1 MPFLET
7 LFDKA
12 RSKKRTV
19 AFPDATD
26 ERTIHAARKL
36 ADANIV
42 APILVGVR
50 NDIQLLAQ
58 KLSVSL
64 EGISI
69 HEPSTS
75 EYLSAFAN
83 TFYELRKSKGMTE
96 EKARETMKNPLYFAA
111 MLLREGKVDAC
122 VGGSLSSTGDILRA
136 AIQAVGTAEGIAT
149 VSSFFLM
156 IFPDKIFAFGD
167 CAVVPAPSVP
177 QLADIALATAKN
189 FTRLTGEEPRVAMLS
204 FSTKGSAEH
213 EYVTKV
219 REALFIVKEKNPT
232 LSVDGELQFDAAFV
246 PSVGARKAPDSPV
259 AGKANVYIFPDLNAG
274 NIGYKITER
283 LGGAQAVGP
292 VVQGLAKP
300 YLDLSR
306 GCSVDDIVAT
316 SAIAALM
323 A

>member
-1 MPFLET
+1 MSFLET

-12 RSKKRTV
+12 RATKRTI

-26 ERTIHAARKL
+26 ERTLHAARKL
-36 ADANIV
+36 TDAAIAQPV
-42 APILVGVR
+42 LVGERAAIEAVAAK
-50 NDIQLLAQ
+50 IG
-58 KLSVSL
+58 VSL
-64 EGISI
+64 NGIDI
-69 HEPSTS
+69 HEPASS
-75 EYLSAFAN
+75 DSLRAFAN
-83 TFYELRKSKGMTE
+83 TFYEARKAKGMTE
-96 EKARETMKNPLYFAA
+96 DKALAAMHNSLYFAA

-136 AIQAVGTAEGIAT
+136 AIQVVGTAQGIST

-167 CAVVPAPSVP
+167 CAVVPAPTAP
-177 QLADIALATAKN
+177 QLADIALATAAN
-189 FTRLTGEEPRVAMLS
+189 FTRLTSETPRVAMLS

-219 REALFIVKEKNPT
+219 REGLALVKEKNPH
-232 LSVDGELQFDAAFV
+232 LNVDGELQFDAAFV